1 MHMSTA
7 VSGGQK
13 KLLQGPVEFKLQ
25 GVVNS
30 PMFVLAEKLR
40 SSARAVCA
48 LNCWAIFLAH
58 LLFFLIYTAFL
69 ILQSTYRI
77 V

>member
-1 MHMSTA
+1 MSIA

-13 KLLQGPVEFKLQ
+13 RLLQGPLEFKLQ

-30 PMFVLAEKLR
+30 PMFVLATKLR
-40 SSARAVCA
+40 SSARAVCVP
-48 LNCWAIFLAH
+48 NCWAIFLAH
-58 LLFFLIYTAFL
+58 LLLFLIYTAFL
-69 ILQSTYRI
+69 ILEPTYRI

>member
-1 MHMSTA
+1 MSIA

-13 KLLQGPVEFKLQ
+13 RLLQGPLEFKLQ

-30 PMFVLAEKLR
+30 PMFVLGTKLR

-48 LNCWAIFLAH
+48 LNC
-58 LLFFLIYTAFL
+58 
-69 ILQSTYRI
+69 
-77 V
+77 